1 MTAGAGRLSAAWRS
15 GPLAVRSFRL
25 LAGGQF
31 ASTIGDFC
39 YAVALPWLVLSSHG
53 GAILLGTVLACY
65 GVPRTVAIPVGGI
78 LADKIG
84 PRTLMLAA
92 DAARCVLVAGLAV
105 LAARHTASLVALGSI
120 AALIGA
126 GEGLFIP
133 ASFTIMPSLLDGER
147 LTAGNALST
156 AAVQAGSLLGPA
168 LGGALVAVTHSS
180 TWAFGVD
187 AASFGVSAL
196 SLALIPRRAASGSV
210 TAGGAA
216 VSAEGSAEEL
226 AEGSA
231 EDLAE
236 GSAEDLAAVSG
247 ADSAATGAPG
257 GVLALLRKSRALQ
270 VILVVVIAANL
281 ASGGMSDVALP
292 SLAHASFGAAGYGAL
307 LACFAA
313 GGLIG
318 TLAAVRADG
327 LRTPAVFAS
336 AVFLLEAVAISLTPY
351 LGGEAGAAAT
361 LFASGACNGL
371 GNVIFLTVLQK
382 RVSPGL
388 LGRVM
393 GMIMLCAFGTF
404 PLSVVV
410 AGVLV
415 RHLGP
420 AVFFPVAGGLVAAA
434 VLGGLTQREFRMFG
448 AAGSADAQAAAAA
461 AATAE
466 AAAAAAAAAE
476 GLKAAEGSRK

>member
-1 MTAGAGRLSAAWRS
+1 VTAGLGRMVAGWRS

-65 GVPRTVAIPVGGI
+65 GVPRTVLIPVGGV

-84 PRTLMLAA
+84 PRALMLAA

-105 LAARHTASLVALGSI
+105 LAARHTASLAALGPT

-126 GEGLFIP
+126 GEGLFLP
-133 ASFTIMPSLLDGER
+133 ASFAIMPSLLDGER

-180 TWAFGVD
+180 AWAFGVD

-210 TAGGAA
+210 TAGAVEVAEVAGEAGEAA
-216 VSAEGSAEEL
+216 
-226 AEGSA
+226 
-231 EDLAE
+231 
-236 GSAEDLAAVSG
+236 
-247 ADSAATGAPG
+247 GAPG
-257 GVLALLRKSRALQ
+257 GVLALLKRSRALQ
-270 VILVVVIAANL
+270 VILAVVIAANL
-281 ASGGMSDVALP
+281 ASGGMGDVALP

-307 LACFAA
+307 LACLAV

-318 TLAAVRADG
+318 TLGAT
-327 LRTPAVFAS
+327 RTGELKAPVIFAS
-336 AVFLLEAVAISLTPY
+336 AMFLIEAAGIGLIPY
-351 LGGEAGAAAT
+351 LGGEAGAAAA
-361 LFASGACNGL
+361 LFVVGACNGL
-371 GNVIFLTVLQK
+371 GNVTLLTVLQK
-382 RVSPGL
+382 WAPPAL

-393 GMIMLCAFGTF
+393 SMLMLCAFGSF
-404 PLSVVV
+404 PLSVTVS
-410 AGVLV
+410 GVLV

-420 AVFFPVAGGLVAAA
+420 SLFFPVAGGLVAVAI
-434 VLGGLTQREFRMFG
+434 LGGLTQREFRTFG
-448 AAGSADAQAAAAA
+448 AAESARIPDVSAVG
-461 AATAE
+461 AE
-466 AAAAAAAAAE
+466 TRIA
-476 GLKAAEGSRK
+476 R